1 MRPVHNFPWDCVA
14 LAGGSW
20 EALWSIPALV
30 GAGGDSTQHC
40 TLVPVPGTA
49 CPAGQSAWGS
59 FPTAPPGKK
68 ASGKTFTAK
77 MVPWLSCMFR
87 AVLLLHLMVVIT
99 SFTLTPSSPVMAHLA
114 GLQRNSPFWF
124 ILGCGMIQPRSLLS
138 AQISLAAFE
147 PVVGYS
153 AVKGWCVL

>member
-1 MRPVHNFPWDCVA
+1 MLFSPATGEKEVRPVHNFPWDCVA

-59 FPTAPPGKK
+59 FPTAPAGKQ

-87 AVLLLHLMVVIT
+87 AVLLLHLHGGDHLLHPDPQLT
-99 SFTLTPSSPVMAHLA
+99 SDGSPGWATKEFSLLVHSWVWNDPTPLTAQCPDFPSS
-114 GLQRNSPFWF
+114 
-124 ILGCGMIQPRSLLS
+124 I
-138 AQISLAAFE
+138 
-147 PVVGYS
+147 
-153 AVKGWCVL
+153 